1 MFYQKIVRKS
11 CFNKNIWI
19 FGKRCKWNKTDQKIR
34 TDGIKKDDIE
44 IDVNYGCIGNE
55 YKDLIDNIFKFRLK
69 DGHLRFTEFDDR
81 KPDLTNI
88 GNNYLEKKVVHV
100 DNKLFNFEKSI
111 KNLPDVNNRIHR
123 IIND

>member
-1 MFYQKIVRKS
+1 M
-11 CFNKNIWI
+11 NIWEKNQQNI
-19 FGKRCKWNKTDQKIR
+19 LTSQKTCKWNKTDQKIR

-55 YKDLIDNIFKFRLK
+55 YNDLIDNIFKFRLK
-69 DGHLRFTEFDDR
+69 DGHLRFTEFDNR